1 MQKFPLFLLAAL
13 LLAGCDHSVKE
24 KEPEPGTFTVSLPG
38 SATAEA
44 QTVSVKVSCDISW
57 KAALKES
64 ASWARLTQKEGEA
77 LLALS
82 FNPEDASRSLTL
94 VITAGKVEKSVSIT
108 QEGLTSVVKPLSL
121 ELGGTAPGRLDIR
134 LKQDWEASCEA
145 DWLSL
150 TREQGSGNI
159 VRLIVT
165 PADANEN
172 VGERSATVVIKTG
185 AETISVPVT
194 QVQTDVINTDG
205 NILYSNA
212 LDGNRSFS
220 VTTNVDFSVE
230 IPSTVKW
237 IQLVEVKSLNS
248 GEIILHLD
256 ENRTGKLREAE
267 LTLKHGS
274 MTRKVTVKQ
283 MYRHDILDKTAPGAY
298 GILDEDYPYT
308 AGTDQWSWRTGAEW
322 ASFRILS
329 PEKKQVLG
337 ISDIPATLQY
347 NDNFTVSV
355 TLQDGIYT
363 KGPVQVQVTVVDLEN
378 GRICLAASDSG
389 KGIIVKKEDL

>member
-24 KEPEPGTFTVSLPG
+24 KEPEPGTFTVSSPG

-145 DWLSL
+145 DWLTL

-172 VGERSATVVIKTG
+172 VGDRSASIVIKAG
-185 AETISVPVT
+185 AETITVPVT

-212 LDGNRSFS
+212 LAGNRSFS

-298 GILDEDYPYT
+298 GILDEDYPYA

-337 ISDIPATLQY
+337 ISGIPATLQY
-347 NDNFTVSV
+347 NDSFTVSV

>member
-1 MQKFPLFLLAAL
+1 MQKYTLLLLAAL
-13 LLAGCDHSVKE
+13 FLIGCDHSVKE
-24 KEPEPGTFTVSLPG
+24 NEPEPGTFTVSSPG

-64 ASWARLTQKEGEA
+64 ASWAKLTQKEGEA

-121 ELGGTAPGRLDIR
+121 ELGGTTPGRLDIR

-172 VGERSATVVIKTG
+172 VGERSASIVIKAG
-185 AETISVPVT
+185 AETITVPVT

-212 LDGNRSFS
+212 LAGNRSFS

-298 GILDEDYPYT
+298 GILDEDYPY
-308 AGTDQWSWRTGAEW
+308 ASGTDQWSWRAGAEW

-337 ISDIPATLQY
+337 ISGIPATLQY
-347 NDNFTVSV
+347 NDSFTVSV

-363 KGPVQVQVTVVDLEN
+363 KGSVQVQVTVVDLEN
-378 GRICLAASDSG
+378 GRICLAPSDSG

>member
-13 LLAGCDHSVKE
+13 LLVGCDHSVKE
-24 KEPEPGTFTVSLPG
+24 KEPEPGTFTVSSPG

-64 ASWARLTQKEGEA
+64 ASWARLTQKDGEA

-145 DWLSL
+145 DWLTL
-150 TREQGSGNI
+150 TREQGSGSI

-172 VGERSATVVIKTG
+172 VGERSATVIIKTG
-185 AETISVPVT
+185 AETITVPVT
-194 QVQTDVINTDG
+194 QVQTDVLYTEENT
-205 NILYSNA
+205 LYANA
-212 LDGNRSFS
+212 LEGNRSFP
-220 VTTNVDFSVE
+220 VNTNVDFSVE
-230 IPSTVKW
+230 IPSSVKW
-237 IQLVEVKSLNS
+237 IKLVEVKSLNRN
-248 GEIILHLD
+248 EVILHLD
-256 ENRTGKLREAE
+256 ENRTGKLRDADI
-267 LTLKHGS
+267 TLKSGPLS
-274 MTRKVTVKQ
+274 KNLKVRQ
-283 MYRHDILDKTAPGAY
+283 MYKHAVMDKTAPGVY
-298 GILDEDYPYT
+298 GILDEDYPYA

-337 ISDIPATLQY
+337 ISGIPATLQY
-347 NDNFTVSV
+347 NDSFTVSV

-378 GRICLAASDSG
+378 GRICLATSDSG

>member
-24 KEPEPGTFTVSLPG
+24 KEPEPGTFTVSSPG

-145 DWLSL
+145 DWLTL

-172 VGERSATVVIKTG
+172 VGDRSASIVIKAG
-185 AETISVPVT
+185 AETITVPVT

-212 LDGNRSFS
+212 LAGNRSFS

-274 MTRKVTVKQ
+274 MTRKVIVKQ

-298 GILDEDYPYT
+298 GILDEDYPYA

-337 ISDIPATLQY
+337 ISGIPATLQY
-347 NDNFTVSV
+347 NDSFTVSV

>member
-24 KEPEPGTFTVSLPG
+24 KEPEPGTFTVSSPG

-145 DWLSL
+145 DWLTL

-172 VGERSATVVIKTG
+172 VGDRSASIVIKAG
-185 AETISVPVT
+185 AETITVPVT

-212 LDGNRSFS
+212 LAGNRSFS

-274 MTRKVTVKQ
+274 MTRKVIVKQ

-298 GILDEDYPYT
+298 GILDEDYPYA
-308 AGTDQWSWRTGAEW
+308 AGTDQWSWRAGAEW

-337 ISDIPATLQY
+337 ISGIPATLQY
-347 NDNFTVSV
+347 NDSFTVSV

-378 GRICLAASDSG
+378 GRICLAASESG